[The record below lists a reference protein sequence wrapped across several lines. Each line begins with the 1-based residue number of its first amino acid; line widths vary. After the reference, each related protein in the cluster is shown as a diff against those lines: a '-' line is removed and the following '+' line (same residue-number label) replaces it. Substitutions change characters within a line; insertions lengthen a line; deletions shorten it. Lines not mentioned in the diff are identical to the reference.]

1 MTDWHYD
8 LALNQEL
15 EVAEEIL
22 ASWVLEEIDGFK
34 EEVPIGEG
42 PEQERADLA
51 PHQFAQL
58 LTFAEENTSVPA
70 TINYVRYQIA
80 RVDRGKGWQWQNIG
94 QRIVRLLQEPVRG
107 EAENAAERAAERI
120 RGWGA
125 VATKEEKRQAWVR
138 LSRLFVGLLRRR
150 FVQRSNDLAY
160 QQSAGGDA

>member
-42 PEQERADLA
+42 PEQKGADLA

-58 LTFAEENTSVPA
+58 LTVAEENASVPA
-70 TINYVRYQIA
+70 LVNYVRYQIA
-80 RVDRGKGWQWQNIG
+80 RAEQGRGWHWQNIG
-94 QRIVRLLQEPVRG
+94 QRIVRLMQEPVRG
-107 EAENAAERAAERI
+107 EAKNAASRAAERI
-120 RGWGA
+120 RGRGA
-125 VATKEEKRQAWVR
+125 VATKGEKRQAWVR

-150 FVQRSNDLAY
+150 FVQRSNDLAH